1 MNDKLSST
9 ANLLGDPGRAAI
21 LLRLMSG
28 LALPAGELAMTANVA
43 PQTASEH
50 LAKLVKGRFLNV
62 ERQGRHRYYRLA
74 SAEVGDAIEALLVLT
89 ARSRVTDAGGAS
101 SRPGVGSLAHA
112 RTC

>member
-28 LALPAGELAMTANVA
+28 LALPAGELAVTANVA

-50 LAKLVKGRFLNV
+50 LNLFFAHFQESVSDIGA
-62 ERQGRHRYYRLA
+62 RHP
-74 SAEVGDAIEALLVLT
+74 T
-89 ARSRVTDAGGAS
+89 AGTTPV
-101 SRPGVGSLAHA
+101 V
-112 RTC
+112 